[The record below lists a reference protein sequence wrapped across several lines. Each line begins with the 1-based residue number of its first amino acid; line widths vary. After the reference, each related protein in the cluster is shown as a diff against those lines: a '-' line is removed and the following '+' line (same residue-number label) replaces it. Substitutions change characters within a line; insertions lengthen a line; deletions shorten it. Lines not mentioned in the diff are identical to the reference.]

1 MNYAYGNIESKNIF
15 EKVISEMLAIQ
26 TGHWIGPVGYHRRY
40 KTDYKFDTLDYEEV
54 KSWME
59 RIHNETLFMFEKV
72 KDREDVKVFSYED
85 LFDRNIYTDKHRQN
99 YFSLVKFL
107 DIEKTEKEIDDIRSE
122 FLEPRQCYKTDQ
134 TYQNIENF
142 SELEKL
148 KDYLL
153 L

>member
-1 MNYAYGNIESKNIF
+1 M
-15 EKVISEMLAIQ
+15 
-26 TGHWIGPVGYHRRY
+26 
-40 KTDYKFDTLDYEEV
+40 D
-54 KSWME
+54 
-59 RIHNETLFMFEKV
+59 RIYNETLFMFEKV
-72 KDREDVKVFSYED
+72 NGREDVKVFSYED

-107 DIEKTEKEIDDIRSE
+107 DIEKAEKEIDDIRAE
-122 FLEPRQCYKTDQ
+122 FLEPHQCYKTDQ

-153 L
+153 